1 MANQNFDLTG
11 TLQVRAAAENDAEH
25 LHTYCLADKTKKQV
39 TDELK
44 ADLGDDSQTH
54 RLVAEA
60 SGYAIGQIK
69 VEKNPG
75 DAEIGQIADLAV
87 SGPFRQLGV
96 ADHLIKAAES
106 TALENGMKTLEIEV
120 APTDGPVIQRYKD
133 WGFAEKPIVI
143 LQKAL
148 SEEAEET
155 EAEEAD
161 AEEAA
166 DAPADGEQQKLLDR

>member
-11 TLQVRAAAENDAEH
+11 TLQVRDAAENDAEH

-155 EAEEAD
+155 GAEEAD
-161 AEEAA
+161 AEDAA

>member
-44 ADLGDDSQTH
+44 ADLGDDSQTY

-69 VEKNPG
+69 VKNNPG
-75 DAEIGQIADLAV
+75 NAEIGQIADLAV

-106 TALENGMKTLEIEV
+106 TALENGMKTLEIEF
-120 APTDGPVIQRYKD
+120 APTEAPLIERYKD
-133 WGFAEKPIVI
+133 WGFAEKPVVI
-143 LQKAL
+143 LQKEL
-148 SEEAEET
+148 SEAPEED
-155 EAEEAD
+155 AD
-161 AEEAA
+161 ADA
-166 DAPADGEQQKLLDR
+166 DADEAPADGEQQELLNE

>member
-44 ADLGDDSQTH
+44 ADLGDDSQTY

-69 VEKNPG
+69 VEKNPS
-75 DAEIGQIADLAV
+75 DTEIGQVADLAV

-106 TALENGMKTLEIEV
+106 TALENGMKTLEIEF
-120 APTDGPVIQRYKD
+120 APTEAPLIERYKD
-133 WGFAEKPIVI
+133 WGFAEKPVVI
-143 LQKAL
+143 LQKEL
-148 SEEAEET
+148 SEAPEED
-155 EAEEAD
+155 AD
-161 AEEAA
+161 ADA
-166 DAPADGEQQKLLDR
+166 DADEAPADGEQQELLNE